1 MAQFDVYRNP
11 RTSAFKRPYLVEV
24 QGNLCEA
31 LDTCVVIPLYP
42 AGMMVPDAVLNPS
55 IIYAGKEYVLVTSQ
69 ITSVARR
76 ELGRPVGSL
85 SHYRTEIINAIDRM
99 LA

>member
-11 RTSAFKRPYLVEV
+11 RPTAFKRPYLVEV
-24 QGNLCEA
+24 QGNLSKD

-55 IIYAGKEYVLVTSQ
+55 IIYGDKEYILVTSQ
-69 ITSVARR
+69 ITSVARK
-76 ELGRPVGSL
+76 ELGRPIGSL
-85 SHYRTEIINAIDRM
+85 SHYRIEIINSIDRM

>member
-11 RTSAFKRPYLVEV
+11 RPTASRRPYLVEV
-24 QGNLCEA
+24 QGNLCED
-31 LDTCVVIPLYP
+31 LDTCVVIPLYN
-42 AGMMVPDAVLNPS
+42 AGMMVPDAVLNPT
-55 IIYAGKEYVLVTSQ
+55 IIYDGKEYILVTSQ
-69 ITSVARR
+69 ITSVARK
-76 ELGRPVGSL
+76 ELGRSIGTL

>member
-11 RTSAFKRPYLVEV
+11 RKTAFKRPYLVEV
-24 QGNLCEA
+24 QGNLCND
-31 LDTCVVIPLYP
+31 LDTCIVIPLYP
-42 AGMMVPDAVLNPS
+42 TGMMVPDAVLNPT
-55 IIYAGKEYVLVTSQ
+55 IIYDGTKYILVTSQ
-69 ITSVARR
+69 ITSVARK
-76 ELGRPVGSL
+76 EIGRSIGTL

>member
-1 MAQFDVYRNP
+1 MAQFDIYRNP
-11 RTSAFKRPYLVEV
+11 RPTAFKRPYLVEV
-24 QGNLCEA
+24 QGNLCKD

-55 IIYAGKEYVLVTSQ
+55 IIYGDKEYILVTSQ
-69 ITSVARR
+69 ITSVARK
-76 ELGRPVGSL
+76 ELGRPIGSL
-85 SHYRTEIINAIDRM
+85 SHYRTEIINSIDRM